1 MLDAEIRKILTEELE
16 ALRQRIGENMETAD
30 QIATG
35 KTRDGMRVEVR
46 GLAGVL
52 TGRQA
57 FATLETGSRPWSRK
71 PKRTPKWFADL
82 IGEWI
87 DAKDLDL
94 NKWAVARSIL
104 TKGSKLYRSGGRSD
118 IYSPE
123 LQKTMDAIGKR
134 VLDQYTV
141 LVTNRLTIN
150 NTTTIS

>member
-1 MLDAEIRKILTEELE
+1 MLNAEIRKILTEELE
-16 ALRQRIGENMETAD
+16 ALRQRIGTNMETAD

-57 FATLETGSRPWSRK
+57 FATLEKGSRPWSRQ

-94 NKWAVARSIL
+94 NKWAVARSLI
-104 TKGSKLYRSGGRSD
+104 TKGSKLYRSGGRAD

-134 VLDQYTV
+134 VLDQYAV

>member
-16 ALRQRIGENMETAD
+16 ALRQRIGDNMEAAD

-57 FATLETGSRPWSRK
+57 FATLERGSRPWSKKFKRV
-71 PKRTPKWFADL
+71 PKFFADL

-87 DAKDLDL
+87 DAKGLKL
-94 NKWAVARSIL
+94 NKWAVAHSIM

-118 IYSPE
+118 IYSNE
-123 LQKTMDAIGKR
+123 LPKTMDAIGRR
-134 VLDQYTV
+134 VIDQYTV
-141 LVTNRLTIN
+141 LVTNRLTLN
-150 NTTTIS
+150 NTTHIA

>member
-1 MLDAEIRKILTEELE
+1 MLDAEIRKILTEGLE
-16 ALRQRIGENMETAD
+16 ALRQRIGANMETAD

-57 FATLETGSRPWSRK
+57 FATLEKGSRPWSRQ

-87 DAKDLDL
+87 DAKGLNL
-94 NKWAVARSIL
+94 NKWAVARSLI
-104 TKGSKLYRSGGRSD
+104 TKGSKLYRSGGRAD

-134 VLDQYTV
+134 VLDQYAV

>member
-1 MLDAEIRKILTEELE
+1 MQDAEIRKILTEELE

-46 GLAGVL
+46 GLSGVL

-57 FATLETGSRPWSRK
+57 FATLERGSRPWSRK

-94 NKWAVARSIL
+94 NKWAVARSLI

>member
-46 GLAGVL
+46 GLSGVL

-57 FATLETGSRPWSRK
+57 FATLERGSRPWSRK

-94 NKWAVARSIL
+94 NKWAVARSII

-118 IYSPE
+118 IYSAE

-134 VLDQYTV
+134 VLDQYIV

>member
-1 MLDAEIRKILTEELE
+1 MLDEEIRKILREELE
-16 ALRQRIGENMETAD
+16 ALRQRIGENMEAAD

-52 TGRQA
+52 TGREA
-57 FATLETGSRPWSRK
+57 FATLERGSRPWSKKFKRV
-71 PKRTPKWFADL
+71 PKFFADL

-87 DAKDLDL
+87 EAKGLGL
-94 NKWAVARSIL
+94 NKWAVAHTIM

-123 LQKTMDAIGKR
+123 LQRTMDTIGRR
-134 VLDQYTV
+134 VIDQYTV
-141 LVTNRLTIN
+141 LVTNRLTLN

>member
-16 ALRQRIGENMETAD
+16 ALRQRIGENMEAAD

-57 FATLETGSRPWSRK
+57 FATLERGSRPWSKKFKRV
-71 PKRTPKWFADL
+71 PKFFADL

-87 DAKDLDL
+87 DAKGLNL
-94 NKWAVARSIL
+94 NKWAVAHSIM

-118 IYSPE
+118 IYSNE
-123 LQKTMDAIGKR
+123 LPKTMDAIGRR
-134 VLDQYTV
+134 VIDQYTV
-141 LVTNRLTIN
+141 LVTNRLTLN
-150 NTTTIS
+150 NTTHIA

>member
-16 ALRQRIGENMETAD
+16 ALRRRIGDNMEAAD

-57 FATLETGSRPWSRK
+57 FATLERGSRPWSKKFKRV
-71 PKRTPKWFADL
+71 PKFFADL

-87 DAKDLDL
+87 DAKGLKL
-94 NKWAVARSIL
+94 NKWAVAHSIM

-118 IYSPE
+118 IYSNE
-123 LQKTMDAIGKR
+123 LPKTMDAIGRR
-134 VLDQYTV
+134 VIDQYTV
-141 LVTNRLTIN
+141 LVTNRLTLN
-150 NTTTIS
+150 NTTHIA

>member
-1 MLDAEIRKILTEELE
+1 MLDEEIRKILREELE
-16 ALRQRIGENMETAD
+16 ALRQRIGENMESAD

-52 TGRQA
+52 TGREA
-57 FATLETGSRPWSRK
+57 FATLERGSRPWSKKFKRV
-71 PKRTPKWFADL
+71 PKFFADL

-87 DAKDLDL
+87 EAKGLDL
-94 NKWAVARSIL
+94 NKWAVAHTIM

-123 LQKTMDAIGKR
+123 LQRTMDTIGRR
-134 VLDQYTV
+134 VIDQYTV
-141 LVTNRLTIN
+141 LVTNRLTLN

>member
-1 MLDAEIRKILTEELE
+1 MLDDEIRKILTEELE
-16 ALRQRIGENMETAD
+16 ALRQRIGDNMEAAD

-52 TGRQA
+52 TGRRA
-57 FATLETGSRPWSRK
+57 FATLERGSRPWSKKFKRV
-71 PKRTPKWFADL
+71 PKFFADL

-87 DAKDLDL
+87 DAKGLDL
-94 NKWAVARSIL
+94 NKWAVAHSIM

-118 IYSPE
+118 IYSNE
-123 LQKTMDAIGKR
+123 LPKTMDAIGKR
-134 VLDQYTV
+134 VLDRYAV
-141 LVTNRLTIN
+141 LITNRLTLN